1 MDNNTDEIETKTEI
15 LYHYLYGDI
24 PGKIVLY
31 SNLLLSSVIGP
42 ILILGIVI
50 FEMFGGD
57 SQKRTIL
64 NRLLSALL
72 INIGVSSVINGII
85 RSTRDAFG
93 LLDFKL
99 ALFFRISVLFFMST
113 AYIFYSML
121 TIFRYLYIVVWKRMR
136 GVQDKFCFQ
145 VMCFSAYTLS
155 FWFAAVFY
163 ITGFQPNDG
172 LFIYLANDAQDNNTQ
187 SHKNVTLKHR

>member
-1 MDNNTDEIETKTEI
+1 MEDNTDEIETKTEV
-15 LYHYLYGDI
+15 LYNYLYGDI

-72 INIGVSSVINGII
+72 INIAVSCVINGII
-85 RSTRDAFG
+85 RSIRDAFG
-93 LLDFKL
+93 LLSFKL

-113 AYIFYSML
+113 AYIFYTIL
-121 TIFRYLYIVVWKRMR
+121 T
-136 GVQDKFCFQ
+136 
-145 VMCFSAYTLS
+145 
-155 FWFAAVFY
+155 
-163 ITGFQPNDG
+163 N
-172 LFIYLANDAQDNNTQ
+172 
-187 SHKNVTLKHR
+187 